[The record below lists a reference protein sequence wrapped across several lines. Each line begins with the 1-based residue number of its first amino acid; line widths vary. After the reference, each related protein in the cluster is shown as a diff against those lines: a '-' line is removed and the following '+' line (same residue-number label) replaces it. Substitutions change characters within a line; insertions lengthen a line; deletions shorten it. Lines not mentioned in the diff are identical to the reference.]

1 MFTYVKC
8 AMATTI
14 KRTIVIL
21 ILLAIVFFI
30 YRGISPSGADRLLL
44 HIKNIP
50 VRLGLLSGE
59 LISSPIV
66 SSWSIVSHTLSTG
79 EALVFSSSL
88 ASGWLFALEA
98 LVIPPQNTTTT
109 IEPITTGWS
118 LTIVPT
124 TGETT
129 ISPVV
134 TKPTPAPAVATQES
148 SSSRITA
155 QDYALLNN
163 LFK

>member
-1 MFTYVKC
+1 
-8 AMATTI
+8 MATTI

-44 HIKNIP
+44 HIKQIP

-59 LISSPIV
+59 IISSPAV
-66 SSWSIVSHTLSTG
+66 SSWTLFTWSFISGNIITG

-109 IEPITTGWS
+109 IEPMTTEWS
-118 LTIVPT
+118 LTIIQT
-124 TGETT
+124 TGEITT
-129 ISPVV
+129 SHVV
-134 TKPTPAPAVATQES
+134 STPTLAPAVVVQKS

-163 LFK
+163 LFR